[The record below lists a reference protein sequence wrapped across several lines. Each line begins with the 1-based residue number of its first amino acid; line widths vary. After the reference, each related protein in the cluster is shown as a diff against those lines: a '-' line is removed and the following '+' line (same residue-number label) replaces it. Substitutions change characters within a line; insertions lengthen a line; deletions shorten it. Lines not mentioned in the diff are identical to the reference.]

1 VTTAGYAAFEPRVR
15 RAVAE
20 NLGVGLDEL
29 TPEVSLTDD
38 LAADSL
44 DVLELALA
52 LESEF
57 AISIPEHILEEVR
70 TYGELV
76 RATLALVEE
85 RRAADAEPVL
95 FRARV
100 VPAGSR
106 TGALERAGWL
116 TPYAAEMIVEDALRA
131 GRGAQLSVTIA
142 ANADAAEVAHVK
154 ARLGRLQGRG
164 IAVSVSRAGTS
175 KRARVSPGRAA

>member
-1 VTTAGYAAFEPRVR
+1 MTAGYAAFEPRVR

-44 DVLELALA
+44 DVLELAMA
-52 LESEF
+52 LEGEF
-57 AISIPEHILEEVR
+57 AISIPERILEEIR

-76 RATLALVEE
+76 RATLALVQE

-100 VPAGSR
+100 VPAGR
-106 TGALERAGWL
+106 RADGALERAGWL
-116 TPYAAEMIVEDALRA
+116 TPYAAEMLVEDALRA

-142 ANADAAEVAHVK
+142 ANADPADVEQAKV
-154 ARLGRLQGRG
+154 RLGRLRDRG
-164 IAVSVSRAGTS
+164 IAVSVSRAGHS
-175 KRARVSPGRAA
+175 KRARVSPERAA

>member
-1 VTTAGYAAFEPRVR
+1 MTAGYAAFEPRVR

-44 DVLELALA
+44 DILELAMA
-52 LESEF
+52 LETEL
-57 AISIPEHILEEVR
+57 AISIPERILEEVR

-85 RRAADAEPVL
+85 RRTADAEPVL

-100 VPAGSR
+100 VAAGNR
-106 TGALERAGWL
+106 AGALERGGWL

-131 GRGAQLSVTIA
+131 GRGA
-142 ANADAAEVAHVK
+142 
-154 ARLGRLQGRG
+154 
-164 IAVSVSRAGTS
+164 
-175 KRARVSPGRAA
+175 

>member
-1 VTTAGYAAFEPRVR
+1 MSTGYAAFEPRVR

-57 AISIPEHILEEVR
+57 AINIPERVLEEVR

-76 RATLALVEE
+76 RATLALVDE

-106 TGALERAGWL
+106 SGAFERAGWL
-116 TPYAAEMIVEDALRA
+116 TPYAAEMIVEDALHA

-142 ANADAAEVAHVK
+142 ANADSAEVAQVK
-154 ARLGRLQGRG
+154 TRLERLRGRG
-164 IAVSVSRAGTS
+164 IAVSVSRAGHS

>member
-1 VTTAGYAAFEPRVR
+1 MTAWYAALEPRVR

-20 NLGVGLDEL
+20 KLGVALDEL

-44 DVLELALA
+44 DLLELALA

-57 AISIPEHILEEVR
+57 DISVPERVLEEVR

-76 RATLALVEE
+76 HATLALVQE

-95 FRARV
+95 FRSRV
-100 VPAGSR
+100 VPAGR
-106 TGALERAGWL
+106 AGGALQRAGWF
-116 TPYAAEMIVEDALRA
+116 TPYAAEMIMEDALHA

-142 ANADAAEVAHVK
+142 ANADPADVERVK
-154 ARLGRLQGRG
+154 SRLGRLWGRG
-164 IAVSVSRAGTS
+164 IAVSVSRAGHS
-175 KRARVSPGRAA
+175 KRARRERAA

>member
-1 VTTAGYAAFEPRVR
+1 MTARYTALEPRVR

-20 NLGVGLDEL
+20 NLGVALDEL

-44 DVLELALA
+44 DLLELALA

-57 AISIPEHILEEVR
+57 DISVPERVLDEVR

-76 RATLALVEE
+76 RATLALVQE
-85 RRAADAEPVL
+85 RHAAEAEPVL

-100 VPAGSR
+100 VPAGRAS
-106 TGALERAGWL
+106 GALERAGWL
-116 TPYAAEMIVEDALRA
+116 TPHAAEMIVEDALHA
-131 GRGAQLSVTIA
+131 GPGAQLSVTIA
-142 ANADAAEVAHVK
+142 ANADPADVARVK
-154 ARLGRLQGRG
+154 SRLGRLSSRG
-164 IAVSVSRAGTS
+164 IAVSVSRAGHS
-175 KRARVSPGRAA
+175 KRARRERAA